1 MTSAPQE
8 RTHFW
13 QAPALDNL
21 ELLQARYFQQRFAPH
36 VHEGYSI
43 VAIEAGAQCF
53 WHRGAD
59 HVAPV
64 GTVVLINPDEL
75 HTGARAHDAGWSYR
89 GAYPDIAHMTAVL
102 DELDVRHSGT
112 PGFTSS
118 VLQDP
123 LLFSALMSVHHAA
136 LGEASALEQQSAW
149 REAALLLMQRHGKV
163 GEARPPGS
171 EPLAVARARELLD
184 ARLDC
189 PPSLEELAAAVNL
202 SPFHFARVFRQ
213 ATGLPPHAW
222 LKQRRLA
229 RARTLLRHGC
239 VPLNVAT
246 DLGFADQSH
255 LNRQFKQAY
264 GVTPGE
270 YRRACVDSSPAIYVR

>member
-1 MTSAPQE
+1 MTLASREQ
-8 RTHFW
+8 THFW
-13 QAPALDNL
+13 QAAALDNL

-43 VAIEAGAQCF
+43 VALEAGAQCF

-64 GTVVLINPDEL
+64 GSVVVINPDEM
-75 HTGARAHDAGWSYR
+75 HTGARAHEAGWSYR
-89 GAYPDIAHMTAVL
+89 GSYPDITHLTNVL
-102 DELDVRHSGT
+102 DELDIRHGGT
-112 PGFTSS
+112 PTFTGS
-118 VLQDP
+118 VLHDP
-123 LLFSALMSVHHAA
+123 QLHAA
-136 LGEASALEQQSAW
+136 LIGLHRSAQGGASALEQQSAW
-149 REAALLLMQRHGKV
+149 REAALLLMQRHAQV
-163 GEARPPGS
+163 GDARTPGN
-171 EPLAVARARELLD
+171 EPLAVIRARELMD

-202 SPFHFARVFRQ
+202 SPFYFARVFRQ

-222 LKQRRLA
+222 LKQRRLG
-229 RARTLLRHGC
+229 RARTLLRHGGL
-239 VPLNVAT
+239 PFNVAF
-246 DLGFADQSH
+246 DLGFSDQSH

-270 YRRACVDSSPAIYVR
+270 YRRACAEHQPVISVR

>member
-1 MTSAPQE
+1 MTHAPREQ
-8 RTHFW
+8 THFW

-43 VAIEAGAQCF
+43 VAIETGAQCF

-59 HVAPV
+59 HLAPV
-64 GTVVLINPDEL
+64 GSVVLINPEEL
-75 HTGARAHDAGWSYR
+75 HTGSRAHESGWSYR
-89 GAYPDIAHMTAVL
+89 GCYPDVAHMTDVL
-102 DELDVRHSGT
+102 DELELNPGGT
-112 PGFTSS
+112 PGFASS

-123 LLFSALMSVHHAA
+123 LVFRALLGLHHSAQH
-136 LGEASALEQQSAW
+136 GASALEQQSAW
-149 REAALLLMQRHGKV
+149 REAALLLMQRH
-163 GEARPPGS
+163 ARIRDPREPGN
-171 EPLAVARARELLD
+171 EPQAVARARELLD

-189 PPSLEELAAAVNL
+189 PPSLEELAAAVHL
-202 SPFHFARVFRQ
+202 SPFYFARVFRQ

-229 RARTLLRHGC
+229 RARTLLRHGYL
-239 VPLNVAT
+239 PFNVAV

-255 LNRQFKQAY
+255 LNRQFKQAF

-270 YRRACVDSSPAIYVR
+270 YRRACVEPPTAISVR

>member
-1 MTSAPQE
+1 MTQAPREQ
-8 RTHFW
+8 THFW

-43 VAIEAGAQCF
+43 VAIETGAQCF

-64 GTVVLINPDEL
+64 GSVVLINPEEL
-75 HTGARAHDAGWSYR
+75 HTGSRAHENGWSYR
-89 GAYPDIAHMTAVL
+89 GCYPDVAHMTSVL
-102 DELDVRHSGT
+102 DELELSAGGT
-112 PGFTSS
+112 PGFSSS

-123 LLFSALMSVHHAA
+123 LVFRAL
-136 LGEASALEQQSAW
+136 LGLHRCAQQGASALEQQSAW
-149 REAALLLMQRHGKV
+149 REAALLLMQRH
-163 GEARPPGS
+163 ARVRDPRAPGN

-189 PPSLEELAAAVNL
+189 PPSLEELAAAVHL
-202 SPFHFARVFRQ
+202 SPFYFARVFRQ

-229 RARTLLRHGC
+229 RARTLLRHGYL
-239 VPLNVAT
+239 PFNVAV
-246 DLGFADQSH
+246 DLGFSDQAH
-255 LNRQFKQAY
+255 LNRQFKQAF

-270 YRRACVDSSPAIYVR
+270 YRRACADSTPSISVR